1 MTVSDRLLIINET
14 KRPFVSAFIKS
25 VVKGL
30 AADVRS
36 VTVRNRYHRR
46 TRRNLDPVQLKTDDI
61 YYCHCFPAL
70 FVSKAT
76 ISETGKLQIGCT
88 LSR

>member
-14 KRPFVSAFIKS
+14 KRLFVSAFIKS
-25 VVKGL
+25 VVKEL
-30 AADVRS
+30 TADLRP

-46 TRRNLDPVQLKTDDI
+46 TRRNLDLVQLKTDDI
-61 YYCHCFPAL
+61 YHCHCFPAL

-76 ISETGKLQIGCT
+76 IS
-88 LSR
+88 

>member
-25 VVKGL
+25 VVQGL
-30 AADVRS
+30 TADLRS

-46 TRRNLDPVQLKTDDI
+46 TNLDPVQLKTDDI

-76 ISETGKLQIGCT
+76 ISEMGKLQIGCT
-88 LSR
+88 LSQ